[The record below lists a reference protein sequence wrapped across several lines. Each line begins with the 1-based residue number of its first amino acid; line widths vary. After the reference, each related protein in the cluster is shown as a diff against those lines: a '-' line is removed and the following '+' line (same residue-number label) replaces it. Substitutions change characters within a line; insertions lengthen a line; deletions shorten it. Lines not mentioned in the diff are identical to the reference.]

1 MTKYEMTFLLNEES
15 ELKNIKETIES
26 LSGKIVKENDLGKKI
41 LAYPIKKLN
50 SARFYNFLIEI
61 DKGKLLELKKKL
73 NFNEKLIR
81 YLLLIYE

>member
-1 MTKYEMTFLLNEES
+1 MTFLLNEES

>member
-15 ELKNIKETIES
+15 ELKKIKEIIES
-26 LSGKIVKENDLGKKI
+26 FSGKVLKENDLGKKI

-50 SARFYNFLIEI
+50 SARFYNFIIEVE
-61 DKGKLLELKKKL
+61 KSKLSELKKKL